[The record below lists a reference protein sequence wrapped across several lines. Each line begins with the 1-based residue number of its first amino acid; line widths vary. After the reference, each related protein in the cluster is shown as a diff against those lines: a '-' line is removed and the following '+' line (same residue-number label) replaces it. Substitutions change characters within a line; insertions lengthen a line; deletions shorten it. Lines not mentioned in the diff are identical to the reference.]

1 MTWPDLG
8 RRTLDVLCCA
18 LYVLCTWLWLKAW
31 RWHVKRGLAVR
42 EEQEVERE
50 DLEQRRWSSE

>member
-31 RWHVKRGLAVR
+31 RWHVKRGPAVR

-50 DLEQRRWSSE
+50 DLEQRR